1 MSSFIA
7 AGSAYA
13 THGINTIPF
22 FIYYSMFGM
31 QRIGDLVW
39 LAGDM
44 RVKGFMIGGTAGR
57 TTLNGEGLQHEDG
70 QSHLLAYP
78 VPNLEAYDPAFGY
91 EIAVIIREGIRRM
104 YVEQEDIFYY
114 MTVENDPYRMP
125 EMPDGVEEGILKGMY
140 KFKASTKKRAKL
152 KANLFGSGAIM
163 NGALEAQKILEEDY
177 KVSADV
183 WSITSYKALHRDCLD
198 AERWNRMHPGDK
210 TRLSYLEQCLEKE
223 SGVYVMASD
232 YVKALPESIAR
243 WFPNP
248 PVALGTDGFGR
259 SESREALRDH
269 FEVDARF
276 IVLGAL
282 GALAREGE
290 IDVAVVTKAMK
301 DLKIDPEKANP
312 AYL

>member
-1 MSSFIA
+1 
-7 AGSAYA
+7 
-13 THGINTIPF
+13 
-22 FIYYSMFGM
+22 
-31 QRIGDLVW
+31 
-39 LAGDM
+39 
-44 RVKGFMIGGTAGR
+44 
-57 TTLNGEGLQHEDG
+57 
-70 QSHLLAYP
+70 
-78 VPNLEAYDPAFGY
+78 
-91 EIAVIIREGIRRM
+91 
-104 YVEQEDIFYY
+104 
-114 MTVENDPYRMP
+114 
-125 EMPDGVEEGILKGMY
+125 
-140 KFKASTKKRAKL
+140 
-152 KANLFGSGAIM
+152 
-163 NGALEAQKILEEDY
+163 
-177 KVSADV
+177 
-183 WSITSYKALHRDCLD
+183 
-198 AERWNRMHPGDK
+198 MHPGDK

>member
-1 MSSFIA
+1 
-7 AGSAYA
+7 
-13 THGINTIPF
+13 
-22 FIYYSMFGM
+22 
-31 QRIGDLVW
+31 
-39 LAGDM
+39 
-44 RVKGFMIGGTAGR
+44 
-57 TTLNGEGLQHEDG
+57 
-70 QSHLLAYP
+70 
-78 VPNLEAYDPAFGY
+78 
-91 EIAVIIREGIRRM
+91 
-104 YVEQEDIFYY
+104 